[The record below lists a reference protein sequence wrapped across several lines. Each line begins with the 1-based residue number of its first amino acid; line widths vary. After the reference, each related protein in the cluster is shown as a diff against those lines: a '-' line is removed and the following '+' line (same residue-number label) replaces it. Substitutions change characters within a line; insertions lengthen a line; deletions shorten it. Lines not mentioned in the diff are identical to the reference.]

1 MVKMTEQEFIKELK
15 KLNITLTQTQI
26 NQFQI
31 YADFLQKYNKH
42 TNLTAIKNLEDIYLK
57 HFYDSLTLT
66 KIINLDQ
73 GKLLDIGTGAGF
85 PGLVL
90 AITYPNLQVTL
101 LDSNNKKI
109 TFLKECLKLLKI
121 SNVTIVADRAENYTR
136 THREEYDYVTSRA
149 VAQLRILIELGIP
162 SLKINQYL
170 IAMKSHSKDEVAD
183 SQIAL
188 QKLNC
193 QIVDQINFDLP
204 KNAGYRTLIK
214 IIKNQ
219 ETPSIYPRT
228 YDKIKKKI

>member
-1 MVKMTEQEFIKELK
+1 MVKMTEQEFIEELQ

-26 NQFQI
+26 NQFHI
-31 YADFLQKYNKH
+31 YADFLQKYNEH
-42 TNLTAIKNLEDIYLK
+42 TNLTAIKTLEDIYLK

-73 GKLLDIGTGAGF
+73 GKLLDIGTGGGF

-90 AITYPNLQVTL
+90 AITYPKLQVTL
-101 LDSNNKKI
+101 VDSNNKKI

-121 SNVTIVADRAENYTR
+121 ANVNIISDRAENYTR

-170 IAMKSHSKDEVAD
+170 IAMKSHSEDEVAD

-204 KNAGYRTLIK
+204 NNAGYRTLIK

>member
-1 MVKMTEQEFIKELK
+1 MVKMTEQEFIEELQ

-26 NQFQI
+26 NQFHI
-31 YADFLQKYNKH
+31 YADFLQKYNEH
-42 TNLTAIKNLEDIYLK
+42 TNLTAIKTLEDIYLK

-90 AITYPNLQVTL
+90 AITYPKLQVTL
-101 LDSNNKKI
+101 VDSNNKKI

-121 SNVTIVADRAENYTR
+121 ANVNIISDRAENYTR

-170 IAMKSHSKDEVAD
+170 IAMKSHSEDEVAD

-204 KNAGYRTLIK
+204 NNAGYRTLIK